1 MCSFSLLFLP
11 RLARTRFLCSAEP
24 INVTHDASLTIRGKA
39 HLVPGVSLEQ
49 GAVGR
54 LQRPYRWRMR
64 REPRSSGTRGWS
76 IPVILFPPMS
86 GEQGCSY
93 PLWLCR
99 LRRRQRKH
107 RHAIQGIASQS
118 RDDVSGHFGGDAHLC
133 LNRGGS
139 QVWRGNDPL
148 MCEQVPQDHIIA
160 DRLLTEDI
168 ERHSSQSS
176 LHERS
181 QQRLLVDQV
190 ASSAVHQVGTGLE
203 QRQFTCAKKHARPA
217 L

>member
-1 MCSFSLLFLP
+1 MMPPSRS
-11 RLARTRFLCSAEP
+11 E
-24 INVTHDASLTIRGKA
+24 
-39 HLVPGVSLEQ
+39 
-49 GAVGR
+49 GR
-54 LQRPYRWRMR
+54 LIWFPPHPPPIRL
-64 REPRSSGTRGWS
+64 EPRSSGTRRWS
-76 IPVILFPPMS
+76 IPCIIFPS
-86 GEQGCSY
+86 YDRSQGCSY

-148 MCEQVPQDHIIA
+148 MCEQVPQDQIIA

-168 ERHSSQSS
+168 ERHSGQSS
-176 LHERS
+176 LRERS
-181 QQRLLVDQV
+181 QQRLLVNQI

-203 QRQFTCAKKHARPA
+203 
-217 L
+217 

>member
-1 MCSFSLLFLP
+1 MTPPSRSEG
-11 RLARTRFLCSAEP
+11 RLIWSPAFRSYKGP
-24 INVTHDASLTIRGKA
+24 
-39 HLVPGVSLEQ
+39 LEYST
-49 GAVGR
+49 GRSGGGCGGNREAVGR
-54 LQRPYRWRMR
+54 VVGPFLAYF
-64 REPRSSGTRGWS
+64 
-76 IPVILFPPMS
+76 FPQMS

-118 RDDVSGHFGGDAHLC
+118 RDDVSGNFGGDAHLC
-133 LNRGGS
+133 LNSRCS

-203 QRQFTCAKKHARPA
+203 QRQFTGAKELAHPFLLFRESGMQGHEIGT
-217 L
+217 LEH